1 MRHRTS
7 VLYLARLLFQ
17 ISQSIVTVIQRD
29 PKKSLDCCKKCFQS
43 SAHLFYWDQVFL
55 YCDFETFFSLEEF
68 LKNLQNAFLLGVLIN
83 NELDDNLIRNLMLFL
98 IQALKNPDLHRR
110 SKLDIK
116 LNADFK
122 KLDLKVPALDI
133 FLDPKSTS
141 FQGKLIVLK
150 RVPDPILYLGIL
162 TCWFFKS
169 FYLQNLSGF
178 KRSAG
183 GH

>member
-1 MRHRTS
+1 
-7 VLYLARLLFQ
+7 VAL
-17 ISQSIVTVIQRD
+17 
-29 PKKSLDCCKKCFQS
+29 K
-43 SAHLFYWDQVFL
+43 
-55 YCDFETFFSLEEF
+55 TFFSLEEF
-68 LKNLQNAFLLGVLIN
+68 LKNLQNAFLLGVLVNSQLN
-83 NELDDNLIRNLMLFL
+83 NLLLFRT
-98 IQALKNPDLHRR
+98 QALKNPDLQCR
-110 SKLDIK
+110 SKFDIK

-162 TCWFFKS
+162 TCIFFKS